1 MTAAREMLQLSVMG
15 FRLTDR
21 DIEIIRYVERFRL
34 LRSRAHIVRLF
45 GGSKHL
51 LRRLR
56 KLYDN
61 KYLYRLPDRTPYE
74 QAVYG
79 IGNKGADLLHAEFDL
94 PRANVDHTQKNR
106 TLGPRFIE
114 HTLLVADIMV
124 TIILACRAHEDVRYV
139 SQEEILEEWAPQKT
153 RTQRF
158 KVGGRPFQWR
168 IKFRHDGKT
177 YRKSIEPDHVFALE
191 LPEGRMEPFFL
202 EADRQNMP
210 VVSGDMNRSS
220 ILKKQLQYWESW
232 QKTSIGDAANLY
244 EQHFGIPDI
253 RTLFVLSTG
262 YRGDKRLN
270 RCLEANKRFRDGS
283 GTGLFLFAN
292 TETLLEAED
301 VLTAELTSGRERG
314 KTLIG

>member
-1 MTAAREMLQLSVMG
+1 MSVRGMLQLSVMG

-79 IGNKGADLLHAEFDL
+79 LGNEGADLLNAEFDL

-114 HTLLVADIMV
+114 HTLLVADIMIPV
-124 TIILACRAHEDVRYV
+124 ILACRAREDVRYI
-139 SQEEILEEWAPQKT
+139 SREEILQQWAPEKTQKK
-153 RTQRF
+153 RF
-158 KVGGRPFQWR
+158 KVGGRPFRWR
-168 IKFRHDGKT
+168 VKFRHDNKT
-177 YRKSIEPDHVFALE
+177 FQKSIEPDYLFGLE
-191 LPEGRMEPFFL
+191 LPEGREEFFFL

-210 VVSGDMNRSS
+210 VESGNMNRSS
-220 ILKKQLQYWESW
+220 ILKKLLQYWESW
-232 QKTSIGDAANLY
+232 QKTSFHETNLY
-244 EQHFGIPDI
+244 ERHFGIPNI

-270 RCLEANKRFRDGS
+270 RCLEANKRFRDS
-283 GTGLFLFAN
+283 GTGLFLFVN
-292 TETLLEAED
+292 TETLFAADD
-301 VLTAELTSGRERG
+301 VLTAELTSGRGAG

>member
-1 MTAAREMLQLSVMG
+1 MRAVREMLQLSVMG
-15 FRLTDR
+15 FRLTER

-79 IGNKGADLLHAEFDL
+79 IGNKGADLLNAEFDL

-124 TIILACRAHEDVRYV
+124 AIILASRAREGVRYV
-139 SQEEILEEWAPQKT
+139 SQEEILEEWAPEKA
-153 RTQRF
+153 RKRRF

-168 IKFRHDGKT
+168 VKFRHDGKT
-177 YRKSIEPDHVFALE
+177 FRKSIEPDHVFALE
-191 LPEGRMEPFFL
+191 LDNRMEPFFL

-210 VVSGDMNRSS
+210 VVSGNMNRSS
-220 ILKKQLQYWESW
+220 ILKKQLQYWASW
-232 QKTSIGDAANLY
+232 QKTGVGEVANLY

-270 RCLEANKRFRDGS
+270 RCLEANKRFRGGA
-283 GTGLFLFAN
+283 GTGLFLFVN

-301 VLTAELTSGRERG
+301 VLTAELTSGRETE